1 MLIERSD
8 IVGSILIG
16 KGAHQPKDCDL
27 RFCERVEWL
36 IKCAKASRR
45 IRPIVDKRWKIPIR
59 FDPQS
64 QLAQWAVERELDLS
78 ETNLDFERDFAS
90 CIQDFAPSK
99 GNRKGHLRLQLFQR
113 WHRASD
119 IQVALQREEELKWML
134 QEARKA
140 ELPVDILKDID
151 SKLRESQ
158 VELQEAGWCCCS
170 HREVYTFSP
179 G

>member
-8 IVGSILIG
+8 IVGSILTE
-16 KGAHQPKDCDL
+16 KGADQLNDRDT
-27 RFCERVEWL
+27 RFCERAEWL
-36 IKCAKASRR
+36 LRCADASRC
-45 IRPIVDKRWKIPIR
+45 IRPIVVKRWKIPIR

-78 ETNLDFERDFAS
+78 ETNLHFERDFAS
-90 CIQDFAPSK
+90 CIEDFAPSK

-119 IQVALQREEELKWML
+119 IQVALQREEELKWIL

-140 ELPVDILKDID
+140 ELLDDILKQME
-151 SKLRESQ
+151 SKLKESQ
-158 VELQEAGWCCCS
+158 KKLQEDRWCSCS
-170 HREVYTFSP
+170 HRLYIRLYQ
-179 G
+179 

>member
-1 MLIERSD
+1 M
-8 IVGSILIG
+8 
-16 KGAHQPKDCDL
+16 
-27 RFCERVEWL
+27 
-36 IKCAKASRR
+36 
-45 IRPIVDKRWKIPIR
+45 DKRWKMPIR

-119 IQVALQREEELKWML
+119 IQVALQREEELKWIL

-140 ELPVDILKDID
+140 ELLDDILKQMI
-151 SKLRESQ
+151 SKLKESQ
-158 VELQEAGWCCCS
+158 KKLQEDRWCSCS
-170 HREVYTFSP
+170 HRLYKRLHQ
-179 G
+179 